1 MPSPAQ
7 DRSDPR
13 AQRGDEARAR
23 GPAVGI
29 IGVGAMGMAMAL
41 NLRERGRTVCSR
53 DVRPQADA
61 EARAAGIVVC
71 DSPRALAALTGIV
84 FVVVVDAPQIDAVLF
99 GADGVVHARDGAR
112 TVALCSTIAPPDS
125 QRFAARLAEHG
136 IALIDAPISG
146 GPARARAGAIS
157 MMLAAPAATLAPWQ
171 ALLAELAAK
180 RFVVGAA
187 VGDAAK
193 AKLVNNLLA
202 GINLVAGAEALALS
216 AKLGLDPRATY
227 ELIRASSGASWIFE
241 DRMARALDEDYTP
254 ARAAAHILTKDLG
267 LATALAA
274 SVAHATP
281 LGDAALARL
290 RDTVARGWGELD
302 DAAVIKTYQR

>member
-1 MPSPAQ
+1 MPTSTPMRADPA
-7 DRSDPR
+7 DATAGAAHTR
-13 AQRGDEARAR
+13 A
-23 GPAVGI
+23 PAIGI
-29 IGVGAMGMAMAL
+29 VGVGAMGMAMAL
-41 NLRERGRTVCSR
+41 NLRARGHAVHSR
-53 DVRPQADA
+53 DLRPQADA
-61 EARAAGIVVC
+61 QARAAGIAVC
-71 DSPRALAALTGIV
+71 ASPQALAARTDVV
-84 FVVVVDAPQIDAVLF
+84 FVVVVDAAQVEAVLF
-99 GADGVVHARDGAR
+99 GTDGVAQARGVR
-112 TVALCSTIAPPDS
+112 TVVLCSTIAPQDT
-125 QRFAARLAEHG
+125 QRFAARLARHG
-136 IALIDAPISG
+136 IDVIDAPISG
-146 GPARARAGAIS
+146 GPARARAGTMS

-171 ALLAELAAK
+171 GLLAELAEK
-180 RFVVGAA
+180 RFVVGET

-202 GINLVAGAEALALS
+202 GINLVAGAEALALG

-254 ARAAAHILTKDLG
+254 ARAAARILTKDLG

-302 DAAVIKTYQR
+302 DAVVIRTYER